1 VQNEYKMKNTKEEL
15 FLAELGI
22 DVNELIDCGYG
33 AKLRLT
39 SILNDYEKLVN
50 KTNDTH
56 DVSHCPVCNSDN
68 IHQYKLHHIH
78 CKDCKNDF
86 DKGCD

>member
-1 VQNEYKMKNTKEEL
+1 MSKIDTNVKNTKEEL

-50 KTNDTH
+50 KLNK
-56 DVSHCPVCNSDN
+56 PK
-68 IHQYKLHHIH
+68 QR
-78 CKDCKNDF
+78 
-86 DKGCD
+86 